1 MAYEKALMKQS
12 EVPHISFP
20 PGRPDSSN
28 IALICAHHKTRPR
41 YIPKC
46 LPRTGYG
53 WLVRQSKAI
62 NVLEREYKQCCKEK
76 KSDQRCAEKKVKR
89 IGSQF
94 SSQFLNSWKHFQ
106 MVNKTSLRNQQTN
119 TSELSSKSNHSFK
132 LKRKNWHYLFLLNL
146 IFVAHKSWVSLLIC
160 FSGRRWLIS
169 FVKMRRK
176 PKDSSLSVVERIR
189 KKSSTPVLQPL
200 PQIQNIDP
208 LMEHSALLLLLQPSR
223 HYVIHIQLPR
233 ACKTLFIPTWLFNKP
248 TSG

>member
-89 IGSQF
+89 I
-94 SSQFLNSWKHFQ
+94 
-106 MVNKTSLRNQQTN
+106 KTSLRYQQTN

-189 KKSSTPVLQPL
+189 KKSSTPVLQLL

-233 ACKTLFIPTWLFNKP
+233 ACKTLFIPTWLFNKL
-248 TSG
+248 TSGW